1 MKFKTFAVFVGP
13 SVFLMFLFIAAPLVS
28 VLWQSFHLTQPF
40 YETLEVETCT
50 PSFTG
55 QTCVVVKKIRPVLD
69 ESGKVI
75 DYKFQMKLDEFLD
88 SYLGFV
94 SKF

>member
-1 MKFKTFAVFVGP
+1 MLTVGN
-13 SVFLMFLFIAAPLVS
+13 
-28 VLWQSFHLTQPF
+28 
-40 YETLEVETCT
+40 VE
-50 PSFTG
+50 
-55 QTCVVVKKIRPVLD
+55 KVLD

-88 SYLGFV
+88 SYLWFV